1 MKIDPNQDKDNLIFI
16 NNLCLI
22 LSIFSIIYFITAFTL
37 MNTGTPIKTCK
48 FTDGMEIPIEV
59 KDKAEVYKVE
69 AYYSG
74 RINGEN
80 VSITGEV
87 LDEHDETLYE
97 FGKDMWSEEGR
108 DDEGYWSDSSRD
120 MSIELA
126 FKEKGKY
133 KIKLNKEGSAD
144 NAINNSIEIK
154 IKNKVKSYV
163 GFTQAGIGAV
173 LLALLVFYIF
183 NASWVNSGIGSAVE
197 EMTDD

>member
-48 FTDGMEIPIEV
+48 FTDGMEIPIEI
-59 KDKAEVYKVE
+59 KDKAQVYKVE
-69 AYYSG
+69 AHYTG

-87 LDEHDETLYE
+87 TNDEDETLYE
-97 FGKDMWSEEGR
+97 FGKDMWFEEGR

-126 FKEKGKY
+126 FKDKGKY
-133 KIKLNKEGSAD
+133 KIKLHKEGAAN
-144 NAINNSIEIK
+144 NAINNSIDIK
-154 IKNKVKSYV
+154 IKNKVRSYV
-163 GFTQAGIGAV
+163 GFTQAGIGA
-173 LLALLVFYIF
+173 LILALLVFYIF
-183 NASWVNSGIGSAVE
+183 NAAWVNSGICNMFE
-197 EMTDD
+197 EMSDD

>member
-97 FGKDMWSEEGR
+97 FGKDMWFEEGR

-183 NASWVNSGIGSAVE
+183 NASWVNSGIGNAVE